1 MWIGKRP
8 AKGLISYFY
17 RIEFL
22 LVSGKLSR
30 NLKKNPQ
37 FTRIVLNFSIRIK
50 WIVPLVMMVMWLTG
64 CTATI
69 RYGTPSA
76 DSGKPTP
83 EIDTGEYDEVLVLA
97 TETGTASYYAD
108 KFHGRLTA
116 NGEVFDMYKV
126 SAAHPKYPLE
136 TIVRVTNLKNDRQ
149 LVIRINDR
157 MPNFKGRVIDLSYQA
172 AKELGMIADG
182 ITEVKIEVLEWG
194 NGKKVK

>member
-1 MWIGKRP
+1 M
-8 AKGLISYFY
+8 
-17 RIEFL
+17 

-50 WIVPLVMMVMWLTG
+50 RIVPLVMMGLLLSG
-64 CTATI
+64 CASTI
-69 RYGTPSA
+69 RYGTPSPDA
-76 DSGKPTP
+76 GKPSP
-83 EIDTGEYDEVLVLA
+83 EIDAGEYDEVMVLA
-97 TETGTASYYAD
+97 AETGTASYYAD

-136 TIVRVTNLKNDRQ
+136 TIVRVTNLKNGRQ

-194 NGKKVK
+194 KGKKVK